1 MRRGRTKNCRI
12 EFVLTKWGKVNKTN
26 LKKNFEKREKY
37 KKEKR
42 DRAEKGEEGGLK
54 EHEIKREKPEEVW
67 FANKWSSLP
76 ESQREKKQRKN
87 A

>member
-1 MRRGRTKNCRI
+1 M
-12 EFVLTKWGKVNKTN
+12 NKTN

-54 EHEIKREKPEEVW
+54 EHEIKREKPEEV
-67 FANKWSSLP
+67 
-76 ESQREKKQRKN
+76 
-87 A
+87 